1 LKAGDLAGILT
12 AAAALIAAIGALVH
26 SKNTRAR
33 VTRRA
38 NNTTG
43 APK

>member
-1 LKAGDLAGILT
+1 MKAGDLAGLLT
-12 AAAALIAAIGALVH
+12 AAAALIAAIGALLH

-38 NNTTG
+38 LSKTVES
-43 APK
+43 K